1 MSHKAHLKKWI
12 HHCRSWVDCSESEIN
27 ESSQKD
33 GVYLQEEHYR
43 RGRLVRASEL
53 EKVFNVQLF
62 CATDVSCFLEAV
74 N

>member
-1 MSHKAHLKKWI
+1 MI
-12 HHCRSWVDCSESEIN
+12 HHCRSWVDCSECEIN

-53 EKVFNVQLF
+53 KKVFNVQLF